1 MAICRTCCKGLGKA
15 RIMIFLRS
23 LLFQLAFYINIT
35 LRMTLL
41 SPIYFLAPRSFRI
54 PKGWASSSNWLMK
67 KIVGATF
74 EIEGLENLPKG
85 PAIIAP
91 KHQSAWDTF
100 MLLPWMHDPV
110 YILKREL
117 FWLPLFGWYM
127 KKQRL
132 IPVNRAAKGRAMA
145 DVLKRTSVELS
156 TGRQLIIYPEGT
168 RRPPGAEPI
177 YKNGIARLYRA
188 LHVPVVPIVMHPGFF
203 WPKNAWS
210 RYPGH
215 FKVRVLP
222 PIEPGL
228 SQDAFLQK
236 LISTMEKASDE
247 LLIETVAAN
256 PHLTLP
262 ESAVKRLAELK
273 LAADAKAAE

>member
-1 MAICRTCCKGLGKA
+1 
-15 RIMIFLRS
+15 MIILRS
-23 LLFQLAFYINIT
+23 FLFQIAFYINIT
-35 LRMTLL
+35 LRMVLL
-41 SPIYFLAPRSFRI
+41 SPIYFLMPRSYRI
-54 PKGWASSSNWLMK
+54 PKGWASSSNWLMD
-67 KIVGATF
+67 KIVGASF
-74 EIEGLENLPKG
+74 EIEGLENLPTG

-100 MLLPWMHDPV
+100 MLMPWMHDPV

-132 IPVNRAAKGRAMA
+132 IPVNREAKGRNML
-145 DVLKRTSVELS
+145 DVMKRTSDELA
-156 TGRQLIIYPEGT
+156 TGRQLLIYPEGT
-168 RRPPGAEPI
+168 RRSPGAEPV

-188 LHVPVVPIVMHPGFF
+188 LRVPVVPIVMHPGLF
-203 WPKNAWS
+203 WPKNAWL

-215 FKVRVLP
+215 FKIKILP

-228 SQDAFLQK
+228 SQDVFLQR
-236 LISTMEKASDE
+236 LIGTMEKESDA
-247 LLIETVAAN
+247 LLIETAAAN
-256 PHLTLP
+256 PHLKLP

-273 LAADAKAAE
+273 AKTEAE